1 VSNIG
6 CICVTVEVRDPFTIM
21 TSVSIKI
28 TRRGKGGRNDVLFC
42 GIGMTSSDIACLKLL
57 KLLCGTELVGH
68 DLEFVWLYGDVV
80 MCGGCS
86 GRRCKWERDML
97 TH

>member
-6 CICVTVEVRDPFTIM
+6 CICVTVEVRDPFI
-21 TSVSIKI
+21 
-28 TRRGKGGRNDVLFC
+28 FC

-80 MCGGCS
+80 MCDGCS